1 MRFFSRSLSIA
12 AAGLCAG
19 VVLTT
24 GLQAFAAD
32 DEKAAALPLEDIE
45 LFADVYGSI
54 KNFYVDDV
62 PDSELMENA
71 IKGMV
76 EGLDPHSSY
85 LDFKEFKDMEESTTG
100 EFGGLGLEVTKDP
113 SGVRV
118 VSPIDDTPAA
128 RAGVMAGDLI
138 IKIDAKATADLS
150 LNENVK
156 LMRGKPGTKIVLTIA
171 RKGEVKP
178 IVVTLT
184 RAIIKVKSVKMKE
197 LPEGLGYIR
206 ISQFQEHTAED
217 MAQAIVKLNQKNH
230 LKGLVLDLRNNP
242 GGLLNAAIGVS
253 AAFLPADSLVVSTRG
268 RNPQEER
275 KFTASYSDYAT
286 SNSGRDYIASLPKA
300 AKTVPSEVLI
310 IPSSASASEIV
321 AGALQDHK
329 RATIMGTR
337 SFGKG
342 SVQTILPLRMKRDE
356 TTGVKLTTARYYTP
370 SGRTIQARGIT
381 PDIAVDDTPEGNY
394 PSFTIRES
402 DLAHHI
408 ENSDGKDADKGK
420 AKQPEQT
427 DDEETLELEEDAK
440 VPTLRYMFGDEK
452 DFPLQQAQAYLLGR
466 DVITHEETQ
475 AKLKAEREAQKKT
488 KAAAGEKADGTA
500 AQKK

>member
-1 MRFFSRSLSIA
+1 MSILSRSFSIA
-12 AAGLCAG
+12 AAGVCAG
-19 VVLTT
+19 VILTT
-24 GLQAFAAD
+24 GLQAFAAQ
-32 DEKAAALPLEDIE
+32 EQKASLPLEDIE

-54 KNFYVDDV
+54 KNFYVDEV
-62 PDSELMENA
+62 ADSKLMENA

-76 EGLDPHSSY
+76 EGLDPHSSF
-85 LDFKEFKDMEESTTG
+85 LDFNEFKDMQESTSG

-138 IKIDAKATADLS
+138 IKIDGKATADLS

-156 LMRGKPGTKIVLTIA
+156 LMRGKPKTSIVLTIA
-171 RKGEVKP
+171 RKGEAKPLVVKL
-178 IVVTLT
+178 V
-184 RAIIKVKSVKMKE
+184 RDIIKVKSVKFKE
-197 LPEGLGYIR
+197 LANDLGYIR
-206 ISQFQEHTAED
+206 ISQFQEHTSED
-217 MAQAIVKLNQKNH
+217 IAQALIKLNQKNH

-275 KFTASYSDYAT
+275 KFTASYKDYST
-286 SNSGRDYIASLPKA
+286 SNSGKDYIADLPSATKS
-300 AKTVPSEVLI
+300 VPIVVLI
-310 IPSSASASEIV
+310 NPASASASEIV

-356 TTGVKLTTARYYTP
+356 TTGIKITTARYYTP
-370 SGRTIQARGIT
+370 SGRTIQAKGIT

-408 ENSDGKDADKGK
+408 EVEDTDKTKSNKSGKDA
-420 AKQPEQT
+420 KQARSEPVEE
-427 DDEETLELEEDAK
+427 EETK
-440 VPTLRYMFGDEK
+440 MPSLRYMFGDEK
-452 DFPLQQAQAYLLGR
+452 DFPLQQAQAFLLGK
-466 DVITHEETQ
+466 DVVTHEETQ
-475 AKLKAEREAQKKT
+475 AKLKAEREAEKNAQKT
-488 KAAAGEKADGTA
+488 KKNSSDAK
-500 AQKK
+500 